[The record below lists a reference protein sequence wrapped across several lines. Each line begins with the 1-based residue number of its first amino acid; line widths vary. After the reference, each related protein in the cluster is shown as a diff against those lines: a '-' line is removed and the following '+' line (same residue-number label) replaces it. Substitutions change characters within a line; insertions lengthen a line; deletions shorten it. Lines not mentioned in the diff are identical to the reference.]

1 MYEAIY
7 FELCRRFQMRDQGP
21 ALKMEIN
28 STTLNMEID
37 LDEVIRALEEVAQEI
52 EKVDWEHRGL
62 AGNDA

>member
-1 MYEAIY
+1 
-7 FELCRRFQMRDQGP
+7 MRDQGP

-37 LDEVIRALEEVAQEI
+37 LDEVIRALEEAAQEI